1 MSTYTLFAVILAL
14 PVSLQVHAE
23 ESAPVAAFPKL
34 NEKVAALGVRAQP
47 VPERLYGGQP
57 ASFSKQGMPVVPN
70 LKLTYAPDDEKMP
83 PDELSVELAPGE
95 STTALE
101 LMKKWALANAEQ
113 AKTANLKLDSNGK
126 YRLKFSGLA
135 ARKLADL
142 QFTEPIEG
150 DKKRVEEYRLTFRA
164 LTARQATLLV
174 LKDGQESAVA
184 TVSTGVVLGAEH
196 RQMEVKVRKNKVK
209 LNEKEPVMRLG
220 KKPRD
225 PRYKRVTLAMP
236 RPESGDDPSVLMA
249 TVGRVQLQCEIVR
262 AKDAGNAQEGNVPRG
277 WSFRGRNGATAPELI
292 LPSQFDG
299 REALGVFI
307 RVLDHKKDPFSPR
320 TRETKLEVM
329 LVETMFIED

>member
-1 MSTYTLFAVILAL
+1 MTHQALFAILLAL
-14 PVSLQVHAE
+14 PASLQVHAE
-23 ESAPVAAFPKL
+23 EGRPAAAFPKL
-34 NEKVAALGVRAQP
+34 NEKVTALGVRALP

-57 ASFSKQGMPVVPN
+57 ASFSKQGLPVVPN
-70 LKLTYAPDDEKMP
+70 LKLTYAPDDERMP

-101 LMKKWALANAEQ
+101 LMKKLALTNAEQ
-113 AKTANLKLDSNGK
+113 AKISNLKLDPNAK

-135 ARKLADL
+135 VRKLADL

-150 DKKRVEEYRLTFRA
+150 DKKRVEEYRLPFRA
-164 LTARQATLLV
+164 ITARQATLLAS
-174 LKDGQESAVA
+174 KDGQESAVA

-220 KKPRD
+220 KNPRD
-225 PRYKRVTLAMP
+225 PRYKRVTLAVP

-249 TVGRVQLQCEIVR
+249 TVERVQLQCEIVR
-262 AKDAGNAQEGNVPRG
+262 GKGTGDAQEGNGPKG

-299 REALGVFI
+299 KEALGVFI
-307 RVLDHKKDPFSPR
+307 RVLEHKKDPFSPR

-329 LVETMFIED
+329 LVETEFIED